1 MIAAVASMSFVVICT
16 GGNRKNMN
24 ATIVNQ
30 LSKPATLNQE
40 FAEDVKLGLSAKS
53 KYLKPKYFYDHIG
66 SELFEE
72 ICRQPEYYL
81 TQTEASILETYSSTI
96 AEMQGNGS
104 QTIIELGSSSKT
116 RILLQ
121 AFLGTKQKSMY
132 YFPIDISVLQD
143 TVKILKKEFPSLQ
156 VIGLQADYL
165 RGVEK
170 AKDFIL
176 NKDISGEN
184 IILFLGSSIGN
195 FEIKEANSFLKALVN
210 RMNKGDSLLVGFDLH
225 KSEKILN
232 AAYND
237 SAGINAKFNLNIL
250 ARINKELGG
259 EFDLTLFKHR
269 AFYNR
274 EKRRI
279 EMHLV
284 STYKQQIYIREIGKT
299 FDFEEGESIH
309 TENSYKYTLN
319 QIDALAKRCKL
330 KVKKHFLDRNRW
342 FDLAMFTRVT

>member
-1 MIAAVASMSFVVICT
+1 MSFVVICT
-16 GGNRKNMN
+16 GRSKRDLI
-24 ATIVNQ
+24 AKIVNQ
-30 LSKPATLNQE
+30 LSKPATFNQE

-81 TQTEASILETYSSTI
+81 TRTEASILETYPSTI
-96 AEMQGNGS
+96 AEMQDNGS
-104 QTIIELGSSSKT
+104 QTIIIELGSGNSLKT
-116 RILLQ
+116 RILLK
-121 AFLGTKQKSMY
+121 AFLGTKQKSIYY
-132 YFPIDISVLQD
+132 YFPIDISQSVLQD
-143 TVKILKKEFPSLQ
+143 TVRRLKKEFPGLQ

-165 RGVEK
+165 YGVEK
-170 AKDFIL
+170 AKEFIL
-176 NKDISGEN
+176 NKDISGEKV
-184 IILFLGSSIGN
+184 ILFLGSSIGN
-195 FEIKEANSFLKALVN
+195 FEIKEADSFLKALVN
-210 RMNKGDSLLVGFDLH
+210 RMNKGDSLLVGFDLY

-237 SAGINAKFNLNIL
+237 SAGITAKFNLNIL

-284 STYKQQIYIREIGKT
+284 STCKQQIYISEIDKT
-299 FDFEEGESIH
+299 FDFEDGESIH
-309 TENSYKYTLN
+309 TENSYKYALN
-319 QIDALAKRCKL
+319 QIDALAKRCNL
-330 KVKKHFLDRNRW
+330 KVKKHFLDRSRW
-342 FDLAMFTRVT
+342 FDLAMFKRVT